1 MNRRQLIIAGVLVL
15 ALGGV
20 GAVAWGPVPA
30 SGDVAVQTNTDLTV
44 TFQSVSQLPDVFASD
59 GETIN
64 VTGGDISS
72 TQGGSLSVASDFNI
86 TGTRTFTVGS
96 TGAAPVWVNKTDSKP
111 VAIDGQV
118 SQLTVQDGI
127 AANDGSDDLGLSV
140 SGEANVT
147 VTDLPVGETL
157 QLVASD
163 GTVLAVATAD
173 SDGTAEFTSVEEG
186 SYSNVEIRSG
196 VLEIRTVAEQPQLVE
211 STANVTV
218 RLFEEDEDRVFV
230 REATNGTIP
239 LGGFPDDTQFSALVA
254 ADGFETRRS
263 TIDSV
268 RDQSTIYLLPNAT
281 QTSLVRFNIEDRTG
295 DFSGDTSATIQIERS
310 INTTTS
316 APDEEE
322 YQVIAG
328 DVVGGQLTFDTTL
341 EDNVRYRVSVSN
353 QQGQSRQ
360 LGAFSIE
367 SSREIN
373 LVISGIDQGVDPD
386 TATPVVNTT
395 KTGEGNNTEI
405 KFMFT
410 DPQRETTQINVRIE
424 NAVNSSDVLD
434 TASDSGEINQFQY
447 SRTLSDSEAEKQW
460 VANYSYVRN
469 GQTTTG
475 RTPFGVQRYPVLQNL
490 GQGWQQIFGV
500 GALLVMGGI
509 FSVGNARIGALII
522 PGAALTLYMIGF
534 LDGVVT
540 IFGVG
545 VAFSVG
551 VAVNLLAGDPGVR

>member
-30 SGDVAVQTNTDLTV
+30 SGDVPVQTNSNLTV

-59 GETIN
+59 GETLN
-64 VTGGDISS
+64 VTGGNISS

-111 VAIDGQV
+111 VAIDGQI
-118 SQLTVQDGI
+118 SQVTVRDGI

-147 VTDLPVGETL
+147 IADLPAGETL

-173 SDGTAEFTSVEEG
+173 SDGTVEFTSVEEG

-218 RLFEEDEDRVFV
+218 RLFEEDEERVFV

-239 LGGFPDDTQFSALVA
+239 LGGFPDGTQFSALVA

-268 RDQSTIYLLPNAT
+268 REQSTIYLLPNET

-295 DFSGDTSATIQIERS
+295 DFSGDASATIQIERS

-316 APDEEE
+316 PPDQEE

-395 KTGEGNNTEI
+395 KTGEGNSTEI

-410 DPQRETTQINVRIE
+410 DPQTETTEINVRIE

-434 TASDSGEINQFQY
+434 TASDSGEINEFQY

>member
-30 SGDVAVQTNTDLTV
+30 SGDVAVQTNSNLTV

-59 GETIN
+59 GETLN
-64 VTGGDISS
+64 VTGGNISS

-86 TGTRTFTVGS
+86 SGTRTFTVGS

-118 SQLTVQDGI
+118 SQVTVRDGI

-147 VTDLPVGETL
+147 VADLPAGETL

-173 SDGTAEFTSVEEG
+173 SDGTVEFTSVEEG

-218 RLFEEDEDRVFV
+218 RLFEEDEERVFV

-268 RDQSTIYLLPNAT
+268 REQSTIYLLPNET

-295 DFSGDTSATIQIERS
+295 DFSGDASATIQIERS

-316 APDEEE
+316 PPDQEE

-373 LVISGIDQGVDPD
+373 LVISGIDQGVDPN

-395 KTGEGNNTEI
+395 KTGEGNSTEI

-410 DPQRETTQINVRIE
+410 DPQTETTEINVRIE

-434 TASDSGEINQFQY
+434 TASDSGEINEFQY